1 MDKDKL
7 RNALRDIEVFYLDYI
22 NNYLSV
28 SSIAQAYGLSNAEA
42 VIIIAV
48 GKLINNKELY

>member
-42 VIIIAV
+42 VIIIVV

>member
-1 MDKDKL
+1 MNKDKL
-7 RNALRDIEVFYLDYI
+7 RNALRDIEVFYLDYV

>member
-1 MDKDKL
+1 MNKDKL
-7 RNALRDIEVFYLDYI
+7 RNALRDIEVFYLDYV

-42 VIIIAV
+42 VIIIVV

>member
-7 RNALRDIEVFYLDYI
+7 RNALRDIEVFYLDYV

>member
-28 SSIAQAYGLSNAEA
+28 SSIAQAYCLSNAEA

-48 GKLINNKELY
+48 GKLINNKEL

>member
-7 RNALRDIEVFYLDYI
+7 RNALRDIEVFYLDYV

-42 VIIIAV
+42 VIIIVV